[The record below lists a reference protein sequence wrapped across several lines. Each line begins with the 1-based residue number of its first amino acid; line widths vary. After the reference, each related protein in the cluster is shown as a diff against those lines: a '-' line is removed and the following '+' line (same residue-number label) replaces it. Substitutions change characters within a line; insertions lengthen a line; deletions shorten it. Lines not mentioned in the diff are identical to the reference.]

1 MVLQTVLMTMHEIE
15 SPESVSKIEKHD
27 SVNT

>member
-1 MVLQTVLMTMHEIE
+1 MALQTVLMTMNEIE
-15 SPESVSKIEKHD
+15 IPESVSKIEKHD